1 MAQVKLLKIGADGIP
16 TEHTGTSDD
25 VTFATLTIN
34 SGLVASSSGIDMNND
49 SISDVG
55 NITFTDAT
63 SSLTF
68 NTATDTAG
76 ELDQLML
83 PKIAGT
89 PTATPTNGEAACVW
103 DSTNNLLYVWDG
115 SAWNNAFVSASVANK
130 IYSSYTAT
138 TGGVSIRDVL
148 STNGT
153 ADEVQ
158 KADANADSSS
168 HVVGLAV
175 AAASGGAAVNVQSSG
190 LMAGFTS
197 LTSGAVQYLSE
208 TAGAITETIPTTSGA
223 NIVRVGY
230 AKNTTTVDIQIEHLG
245 RRA

>member
-1 MAQVKLLKIGADGIP
+1 MAQVKLLKIGVDGIP
-16 TEHTGTSDD
+16 TEHTSSADD
-25 VTFATLTIN
+25 VTFLTLTIN
-34 SGLVASSSGIDMNND
+34 GGLVASGTGIDMNND
-49 SISDVG
+49 NISDIGAV
-55 NITFTDAT
+55 TFTDAT

-68 NTATDTAG
+68 QTATDTAG

-103 DSTNNLLYVWDG
+103 DSSNNLLYVWDG
-115 SAWNNAFVSASVANK
+115 AAWNNAFVSASAANK
-130 IYSSYTAT
+130 IVNTYTAT
-138 TGGVSIRDVL
+138 SGGVSIRDVL

-158 KADANADSSS
+158 KADANADASS

-175 AAASGGAAVNVQSSG
+175 AAASGAASVSVQSSG
-190 LMAGFTS
+190 LMDGFTA

-208 TAGAITETIPTTSGA
+208 TAGALTETAPTTSGA
-223 NIVRVGY
+223 NLVRVGY
-230 AKNTTTVDIQIEHLG
+230 AKNTTTVDIHIEHLG

>member
-1 MAQVKLLKIGADGIP
+1 MAQVKLLKVGADGIP
-16 TEHTGTSDD
+16 TEHTGTADD

-34 SGLVASSSGIDMNND
+34 GGLVASGTGIDMNGDN
-49 SISDVG
+49 ISDLG
-55 NITFTDAT
+55 ALSLTDAT
-63 SSLTF
+63 SSVTF
-68 NTATDTAG
+68 ATATDTAG

-89 PTATPTNGEAACVW
+89 PTATPTNGEAATVW

-115 SAWNNAFVSASVANK
+115 SAWNNAFVSAANTPK
-130 IYSSYTAT
+130 VINTYTAAA
-138 TGGVSIRDVL
+138 GGLSIRDVL

-153 ADEVQ
+153 ADEAQ
-158 KADANADSSS
+158 KADANSDSAS
-168 HVVGLAV
+168 HVIGLAV
-175 AAASGGAAVNVQSSG
+175 AAASAAASVSVQSAG
-190 LMAGFTS
+190 LMGGFTS

-208 TAGAITETIPTTSGA
+208 TAGGITESIPTTSGA

-230 AKNTTTVDIQIEHLG
+230 AKNTTTVDIHIEHLG